1 MKTSHIYV
9 IIVLSCF
16 SIAHAQSP
24 ALSSASNFEMINR
37 HISIGKPDGKNV
49 VHLDAADGAGVAWLK
64 NIKFSTG
71 TIEFD
76 VKGRDV
82 MQQSFVGIAFH
93 GTSDAAYDCIYFR
106 PFNFNTPGAARKSH
120 SVQYISMP
128 QYDWQYLREK
138 FPNKYENA
146 LTNSVDAD
154 VWFHA
159 KVVVTANEIKVFV
172 NNSTTPSLTVEPLNN
187 YTKGKVGFWVGNGS
201 DGDFSNLIIQKNER
215 VK

>member
-1 MKTSHIYV
+1 M
-9 IIVLSCF
+9 L
-16 SIAHAQSP
+16 
-24 ALSSASNFEMINR
+24 
-37 HISIGKPDGKNV
+37 
-49 VHLDAADGAGVAWLK
+49 LDAAEGAGVAWLK

-93 GTSDAAYDCIYFR
+93 GIDDSAYDCIYFR
-106 PFNFNTPGAARKSH
+106 PFNFNATEAARKNH

-128 QYDWQYLREK
+128 QYDWSYLREK

-146 LTNSVDAD
+146 LTNFINAD
-154 VWFHA
+154 SWFHT

-172 NNSTTPSLTVEPLNN
+172 NNSTTPSIAVQSLNH
-187 YTKGKVGFWVGNGS
+187 YTTGKVGFWVGNGS
-201 DGDFSNLIIQKNER
+201 DGDFSNLIIQKNEA